1 MLEPQKV
8 VDATFVQLVHSLKV
22 LASIRENDRIST
34 KKGIFVDSADNQLQ
48 SLYRWMASENRKH
61 NLSTLESVFDRG
73 FEMCTQLI
81 RARTTEDK
89 TDHLKKTQQIRRL
102 EQEIYSASRGI
113 ENLMVTYATD
123 SHTVARLVLLNEC
136 TQDRLQQIR
145 CMSGDG

>member
-1 MLEPQKV
+1 M
-8 VDATFVQLVHSLKV
+8 QLVHSLKV

-73 FEMCTQLI
+73 FEMYTQLI

-89 TDHLKKTQQIRRL
+89 TDPQQIRRL

-136 TQDRLQQIR
+136 THDRLQQIR
-145 CMSGDG
+145 CMCGDD